1 MYTSG
6 NSAEF
11 QREELIANVL
21 TANTPEQ
28 CSEAE
33 KAITQ
38 WMQKHPRDFGMLDV
52 GEQLTRMSERYEMTA
67 EESARLSFTSIAG
80 ENE

>member
-1 MYTSG
+1 
-6 NSAEF
+6 
-11 QREELIANVL
+11 
-21 TANTPEQ
+21 
-28 CSEAE
+28 
-33 KAITQ
+33 
-38 WMQKHPRDFGMLDV
+38 MQKHPRDFGMLDV